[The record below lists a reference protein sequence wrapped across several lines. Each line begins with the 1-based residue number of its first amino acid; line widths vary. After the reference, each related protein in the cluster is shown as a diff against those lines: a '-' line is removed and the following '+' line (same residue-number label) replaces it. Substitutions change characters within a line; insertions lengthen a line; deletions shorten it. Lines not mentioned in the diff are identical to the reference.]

1 MNGQPTDASW
11 KEFPAQL
18 DHYDEMLSHVMEIAE
33 TCGVPMKRQMKLQ
46 LGFEEAVVNIISY
59 AYLGQ
64 EPGKLWIRAWREDGS
79 FIMELKD
86 GGSQFNPLLK
96 EDALEEKP
104 KSLEDAKIGGLGI
117 AFMRRIFNEISYN
130 YKKEDDGLFYN
141 HLTLYLDISA

>member
-1 MNGQPTDASW
+1 MNGQSTDAEW
-11 KEFPAQL
+11 KEFPALL
-18 DHYDEMLSHVMEIAE
+18 DKYDEMLSYIMEMAE

-64 EPGKLWIRAWREDGS
+64 EPGNLWIRAWKQDGA
-79 FIMELKD
+79 FVIELKD

-117 AFMRRIFNEISYN
+117 AFMRRIFNEMSYD
-130 YKKEDDGLFYN
+130 YKKEDGLFFN